1 MSNFQGIYKV
11 TCKVF
16 MKYYSRYLF
25 SIIRVTYIC
34 IAIFKEFINIING
47 IFTVIVKVFIHKWC
61 SQIYIQSYLRYLYIQ
76 TYSWYL
82 CSNIQGIHKII
93 FKIFIQ

>member
-34 IAIFKEFINIING
+34 IVIFKEFINIIHG
-47 IFTVIVKVFIHKWC
+47 IFTVIFKVFTN
-61 SQIYIQSYLRYLYIQ
+61 IYTVLFKVFIQ

-82 CSNIQGIHKII
+82 YSNIQGIHKII
-93 FKIFIQ
+93 FKIFIQYL